1 MWPFGKRRSLPPVS
15 EDVLTDIPLSDVEKV
30 TFYKR
35 DQFTTDLIC
44 CDVRAAGRTWTFNE
58 EADGWALL
66 IDRLES
72 LPGFRKD
79 WFAAVSR
86 PPFALSKTVAFTRR

>member
-1 MWPFGKRRSLPPVS
+1 MWPFRKRRSHPPVS
-15 EDVLTDIPLSDVEKV
+15 GDPLVDLPLSDVEKV

-35 DQFTTDLIC
+35 DEFTSDLIC
-44 CDVRAAGRTWTFNE
+44 CDVRAVGRTWTFHE
-58 EADGWALL
+58 EADGWAQL
-66 IDRLES
+66 IDHLES

-86 PPFALSKTVAFTRR
+86 PPFLTNKTVAFSRR